1 MESRLYAKALM
12 ELALRE
18 GCSGA
23 EVCITENDEFS
34 VGVLEGNVEEY
45 SVSSTFALG
54 LRVQLNGHNGYAYS
68 EVMEDKER
76 LVKEAMDSARSVMTE
91 EEHPMAEPALYPEV
105 PAKED
110 AYANLDEQGKIQLCK
125 DLEQQALKVN
135 DMVQRVAICRVVT
148 AGGKFSIYNTRG
160 LKAERSDRI
169 SCCYVEPVIKSG
181 EELKDGFAFRADKEA
196 MDIEGCAKEAVD
208 EAVAQLNASPVPG
221 GNYKILLRNDAAASL
236 LGAFSGM
243 FSADAVQKGLSA
255 LAGKEGE
262 IVASELIT
270 IVDDPLLAYNPA
282 AFDDEGTPSVCKNVV
297 EKGRLN
303 TYLHNLK
310 TAKKAG
316 VKSTSNGGRGSAG
329 SPVGVRPTNFFIQ
342 AGDKTFD
349 ELVKELDCG
358 LIITDFSGMHAGVNP
373 ISGKFSL
380 LCKGRKVENGQ
391 DVGAVNEITLSGGF
405 EEMLKAV
412 SAVGNDMRFSMPGG
426 SSFGSPSLIVESMS
440 VSGRG

>member
-1 MESRLYAKALM
+1 
-12 ELALRE
+12 
-18 GCSGA
+18 
-23 EVCITENDEFS
+23 
-34 VGVLEGNVEEY
+34 
-45 SVSSTFALG
+45 
-54 LRVQLNGHNGYAYS
+54 
-68 EVMEDKER
+68 
-76 LVKEAMDSARSVMTE
+76 
-91 EEHPMAEPALYPEV
+91 
-105 PAKED
+105 
-110 AYANLDEQGKIQLCK
+110 
-125 DLEQQALKVN
+125 
-135 DMVQRVAICRVVT
+135 
-148 AGGKFSIYNTRG
+148 
-160 LKAERSDRI
+160 
-169 SCCYVEPVIKSG
+169 
-181 EELKDGFAFRADKEA
+181 
-196 MDIEGCAKEAVD
+196 
-208 EAVAQLNASPVPG
+208 
-221 GNYKILLRNDAAASL
+221 
-236 LGAFSGM
+236 
-243 FSADAVQKGLSA
+243 